1 MHDSAD
7 GTSDIILGVYLLEV
21 LERDLK
27 ISYVVITESD
37 KTFEGCTSPMFDLDM
52 YEFNPLDDGVH
63 PMMSTSLPFSGMSQ
77 K

>member
-52 YEFNPLDDGVH
+52 YEFNPLDDWFQ
-63 PMMSTSLPFSGMSQ
+63 PEMSTLRSLSGMS
-77 K
+77 